1 MISPTDMTKFTNND
15 IVMMYEK
22 LQQNLS
28 KSIIKSLNNTGD
40 ISSYTR
46 QQISNLKKYGGQ
58 KIFLEALNK
67 TNNLTAKR
75 KKEIKKLFDDIAV
88 QSMKDYEKVF
98 VEKNIEY
105 ELSPSML
112 QLIDYAKKTTNKNLK
127 NLTKSIAYG
136 TKKSYIKA
144 VDNMYKE
151 IVTGS
156 YDYET
161 SIKKAIRDLTSQ
173 GITLKTKNGRNEKID
188 VAVKRNLYTSIHQTA
203 ESLALEIGKQ
213 IEYNC
218 VVIGHSPVCRPTHNV
233 IDDVVM
239 SKSEFQK
246 YAYLTEEPNC
256 NHIVN
261 YDWRPEFDKKNPK
274 TQYGEEHLTSSEV
287 KKNYKIQQKSNYY
300 ARQVRDKKRQIANGD
315 NSKEAKQKLRLAQL
329 KLRTYNKQN
338 KIEQD
343 YFKTYVYGYNK

>member
-1 MISPTDMTKFTNND
+1 MISPKDMTKFTNND
-15 IVMMYEK
+15 IVIMYEK
-22 LQQNLS
+22 LQQDLS
-28 KSIIKSLNNTGD
+28 KSIIRSLNDTGD

-46 QQISNLKKYGGQ
+46 QQISNLKKYGG
-58 KIFLEALNK
+58 KKVFYEALK
-67 TNNLTAKR
+67 KANNLSAER

-88 QSMKDYEKVF
+88 QSMKGYKETFKDKDI
-98 VEKNIEY
+98 KY

-112 QLIDYAKKTTNKNLK
+112 KLLNYAKKATNKDLK

-151 IVTGS
+151 VVTGS

-173 GITLKTKNGRNEKID
+173 GIILKTKDGRNEQID

-203 ESLALEIGKQ
+203 ESLALEVGKQ
-213 IEYNC
+213 IGYNC

-261 YDWRPEFDKKNPK
+261 YDWRPEFDEKNPK
-274 TQYGEEHLTSSEV
+274 TQYGEEHLTSSQV
-287 KKNYKIQQKSNYY
+287 KKNYAIQQKSNYY
-300 ARQVRDKKRQIANGD
+300 SRQVRAKKRQIANGD

-329 KLRTYNKQN
+329 KLRTYNRKN

-343 YFKTYVYGYNK
+343 YFKTYVAGYNK

>member
-1 MISPTDMTKFTNND
+1 MIGPTDMTKFTNND

-112 QLIDYAKKTTNKNLK
+112 QLIDYAKKITNKDLK

-173 GITLKTKNGRNEKID
+173 GITLKTKDGRNEKIN

-261 YDWRPEFDKKNPK
+261 YDWRPEFDEKNPK
-274 TQYGEEHLTSSEV
+274 TQYGEEHLTSAEV

-300 ARQVRDKKRQIANGD
+300 ARQVRDKKSQIANGD